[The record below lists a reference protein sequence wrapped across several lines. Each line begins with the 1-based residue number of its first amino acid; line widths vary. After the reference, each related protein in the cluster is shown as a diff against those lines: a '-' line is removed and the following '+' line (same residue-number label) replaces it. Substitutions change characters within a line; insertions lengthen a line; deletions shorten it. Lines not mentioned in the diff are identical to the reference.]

1 MGEMWLECSEFSQK
15 LEGNLSNAPY
25 TLKFLLC
32 AYVSLEFK
40 ISYL

>member
-1 MGEMWLECSEFSQK
+1 MGEMWLEYSDFSRK
-15 LEGNLSNAPY
+15 REGNLSNAPY
-25 TLKFLLC
+25 TLKFLLS